1 MWLFDLSFS
10 FAWKRL
16 GLFLP
21 GLKMNYIQYFFVFAQ
36 DLKKLLNSLF
46 KEKKINYLIPKA
58 SMFQDSGYYDVNA
71 FSKRSGNKKIN
82 GLIIKKKY
90 KFIL

>member
-1 MWLFDLSFS
+1 MFKNLD
-10 FAWKRL
+10 
-16 GLFLP
+16 
-21 GLKMNYIQYFFVFAQ
+21 IQDGFYSNQ

-58 SMFQDSGYYDVNA
+58 SMFQDSGYYEIKA
-71 FSKRSGNKKIN
+71 FSKRLGNKKIN